1 VSAATAAIL
10 DPSKLGQVV
19 LYSFVAG
26 VGISV
31 ALGLAVSSAAALV
44 DALRAR
50 RTVPMIAWG
59 TLTAVCLLVIA
70 GAIALGLV
78 AMSTK

>member
-1 VSAATAAIL
+1 
-10 DPSKLGQVV
+10 
-19 LYSFVAG
+19 
-26 VGISV
+26 
-31 ALGLAVSSAAALV
+31 
-44 DALRAR
+44 
-50 RTVPMIAWG
+50 MIAWG